1 MPHYFFDTRDGETF
15 IEDDEGLDLPGL
27 EAAKREATLSLAEL
41 AREVIAGSERRI
53 LIVEVREGP
62 KPVLEARLT
71 FEVVVLAG

>member
-15 IEDDEGLDLPGL
+15 IEDHEGLDLPDF
-27 EAAKREATLSLAEL
+27 EAAKKAAALSLAEL

-53 LIVEVREGP
+53 LIVEVREGR

-71 FEVVVLAG
+71 FEAVVLAG